1 MYLIML
7 KSNISD
13 VYSHKYTKIKI
24 NSDND
29 LPLEKTI
36 NMQNVA
42 IVIKSIF
49 NKNHNYFYLEML
61 LEKCSYNISNVIL

>member
-61 LEKCSYNISNVIL
+61 LEKCSYNI